1 MYKIDKELFNKE
13 IITKIQYYLEKVL
26 QFTKDET
33 DSKYIIYSI
42 DLEDVDIIF
51 KIPKKIDYSKDTD
64 RALIS
69 FQLESLARAY
79 SRDSKD
85 LFDEI
90 INNY

>member
-1 MYKIDKELFNKE
+1 MFKLDKKDFNEDTINKIKRYLKDTLRFIETIDKDY
-13 IITKIQYYLEKVL
+13 T
-26 QFTKDET
+26 
-33 DSKYIIYSI
+33 IYDI
-42 DLEDVDIIF
+42 DLPEVNITF